1 MQNKNLFIGD
11 LAYDRNLIRVKVN
24 DVNKIL
30 LKSRATIEH
39 RNKEI
44 TINIIYYF
52 INRYK
57 ILIYYITSN

>member
-11 LAYDRNLIRVKVN
+11 LAYDRNLIQVKVN
-24 DVNKIL
+24 VVNKIL

-44 TINIIYYF
+44 TINIIYY
-52 INRYK
+52 
-57 ILIYYITSN
+57 LTG